1 VAEVQVVVVQLE
13 QVEKIL
19 FLAPL
24 LLMEVEVEENI
35 LEQVVLVEAQVVVPE
50 EEEVQV
56 QVTLLQQL
64 RLKVMAVAQVHQV
77 WDFHN

>member
-1 VAEVQVVVVQLE
+1 VVAVRVVVVQLE

-19 FLAPL
+19 FLAQL
-24 LLMEVEVEENI
+24 LLLEAEAEENI
-35 LEQVVLVEAQVVVPE
+35 LEQVVLMVVQEVVPE

-77 WDFHN
+77 